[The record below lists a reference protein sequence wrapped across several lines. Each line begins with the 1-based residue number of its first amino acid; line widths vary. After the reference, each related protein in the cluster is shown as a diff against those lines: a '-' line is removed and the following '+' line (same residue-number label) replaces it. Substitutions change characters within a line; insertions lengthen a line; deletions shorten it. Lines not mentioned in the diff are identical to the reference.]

1 MRLPGAAK
9 STMNRVRSI
18 LLALAAVPA
27 IILVIVRPDQFYVER
42 VDFVGNH
49 HATNAELRHLSDLR
63 NGTSLWGAD
72 LAAVSAGVQR
82 HPWVQSVEVERR
94 LPNRIVVTVHEHEPV
109 ALLAFTD
116 GLYYV
121 DQEGTPFLRAT
132 SEDLDHPLITGV
144 DATLE
149 KSHPALPRLAIR
161 DALWILTEL
170 DSHQVIPL
178 SQVSEIRFERTRG
191 WTIQTSGG
199 TAKHPTAEVL
209 FGFGDY
215 DQQIA
220 RLAALI
226 GRGVDLT
233 QPLHVDVA
241 PERVAIVRPLGAPDA
256 PVLAVDPLL
265 AQAEALAA
273 PVDDAAVDAN
283 ASHVDPSAPVDPP
296 PSAPHP

>member
-1 MRLPGAAK
+1 
-9 STMNRVRSI
+9 MNRVRSI

-27 IILVIVRPDQFYVER
+27 ILFVIVRPDQFYVER
-42 VDFVGNH
+42 VEFVGNH
-49 HATNAELRHLSDLR
+49 HATAAELRHLSDLR
-63 NGTSLWGAD
+63 NGTSLWSAD

-94 LPNRIVVTVHEHEPV
+94 LPNRIVVTVHEHEPI

-144 DATLE
+144 DGTLE

-161 DALWILTEL
+161 DALWILTQL
-170 DSHQVIPL
+170 DSHKVIPFG
-178 SQVSEIRFERTRG
+178 QVSEIRFERTRG
-191 WTIQTSGG
+191 WTIQTAGG
-199 TAKHPTAEVL
+199 TSKHPTAEVL

-215 DQQIA
+215 DKQIA

-241 PERVAIVRPLGAPDA
+241 PERVAIVRPLDKPGAPI
-256 PVLAVDPLL
+256 LAQDPLL
-265 AQAEALAA
+265 AQAQALAG
-273 PVDDAAVDAN
+273 PVDDATVDAT
-283 ASHVDPSAPVDPP
+283 APHADPLAPADPSPGA
-296 PSAPHP
+296 AHP